1 MKAALKLIITLF
13 LVCGIAAGSL
23 AFVNAAT
30 KERIAEFAAIER
42 EEARKK
48 VFPDA
53 DAFTESRSYD
63 DWAAQKLDEKAGDVF
78 EWAAVKAGNPIGY
91 VFQTSVQGYGGI
103 VKIIFGVDLEGRV
116 TGLRILSHTETA
128 GLGAKITSDAFLKQY
143 AGKTVEQLVLKK
155 DDPSKG
161 ALDAI
166 SAATISSRA
175 VAKAVQDAMAKAF
188 AAGTDAVSASS
199 KKGGK

>member
-1 MKAALKLIITLF
+1 MKDSIKLVITLF

-30 KERIAEFAAIER
+30 KERIDQYAAIER
-42 EEARKK
+42 EEARKL

-53 DAFTESRSYD
+53 DSFAESRSYD
-63 DWAAQKLDEKAGDVF
+63 EWTLERSDEKPGSVF
-78 EWAAVKAGNPIGY
+78 EWQAMRNGTPVGY
-91 VFQTSVQGYGGI
+91 VFQTSIQGYSGPI
-103 VKIIFGVDLEGRV
+103 KIILGADLKGTLTGVRV
-116 TGLRILSHTETA
+116 LSHTETP
-128 GLGAKITSDAFLKQY
+128 GLGAKITTEKFLGQY
-143 AGKTVEQLVLKK
+143 AGKNVTQMFLKK

-175 VAKAVQDAMAKAF
+175 VTKAVRDSLATAA
-188 AAGTDAVSASS
+188 AAGTDAASAATE
-199 KKGGK
+199 GGK

>member
-1 MKAALKLIITLF
+1 VNSSIKLVVILF

-30 KERIAEFAAIER
+30 KERIAQFAAAER

-48 VFPDA
+48 VFPSA
-53 DAFTESRSYD
+53 DAFKETASYD
-63 DWAAQKLDEKAGDVF
+63 EWAAQKSDEKAGSVF
-78 EWAAVKAGNPIGY
+78 LWHAMKNGAPIGY
-91 VFQTSVQGYGGI
+91 VFQTSIQGYSGI
-103 VKIIFGVDLEGRV
+103 VKMIFGADLEGAV
-116 TGLRILSHTETA
+116 TGLQVLSHTETP
-128 GLGAKITSDAFLKQY
+128 GLGAKITTEQFTSQY
-143 AGKTVEQLVLKK
+143 VGKSAAQLLLKK

-175 VAKAVQDAMAKAF
+175 VTRAVREAL
-188 AAGTDAVSASS
+188 AAHVA
-199 KKGGK
+199 GGGE

>member
-1 MKAALKLIITLF
+1 MNSFKLIVTLF

-30 KERIAEFAAIER
+30 REPIARYAAIER

-48 VFPDA
+48 VLPDA
-53 DAFTESRSYD
+53 DEFSESESYD
-63 DWAAQKLDEKAGDVF
+63 EWTAQKLDEKSGSVF
-78 EWAAVKAGNPIGY
+78 EWKAVKNGAPEGS
-91 VFQTSVQGYGGI
+91 VFQTSIQGYSGPI
-103 VKIIFGVDLEGRV
+103 KLIFGVDMKGAV
-116 TGLRILSHTETA
+116 TGLRILSHTETP
-128 GLGAKITSDAFLKQY
+128 GLGAKITTDGFLQQFR
-143 AGKTVEQLVLKK
+143 GKTAGELVLKK

-175 VAKAVQDAMAKAF
+175 VTKAVLNALN
-188 AAGTDAVSASS
+188 AAE
-199 KKGGK
+199 GGK

>member
-1 MKAALKLIITLF
+1 MKSFKLIFILF

-30 KERIAEFAAIER
+30 KEPIAKYAAIER
-42 EEARKK
+42 EEARKR

-53 DAFTESRSYD
+53 DEFYESESYD
-63 DWAAQKLDEKAGDVF
+63 EWTAQKLDEKSGSVF
-78 EWAAVKAGNPIGY
+78 EWTATESGVPAGY
-91 VFQTSVQGYGGI
+91 VFQTSIQGYSGPI
-103 VKIIFGVDLEGRV
+103 KLIFGADLDGTV
-116 TGLRILSHTETA
+116 TGLRILSHTETP
-128 GLGAKITSDAFLKQY
+128 GLGAKITTENFLRQF
-143 AGKTVEQLVLKK
+143 AGKTADQLILKK

-175 VAKAVQDAMAKAF
+175 VTRAVREALAAAM
-188 AAGTDAVSASS
+188 GMDVVSAATE
-199 KKGGK
+199 GGK

>member
-1 MKAALKLIITLF
+1 MKSFRLIITLF

-30 KERIAEFAAIER
+30 KEPIAKYAAIER
-42 EEARKK
+42 EEAQKK

-53 DAFTESRSYD
+53 DEFSESQSHD
-63 DWAAQKLDEKAGDVF
+63 EWTAQKLDEKAGSVF
-78 EWAAVKAGNPIGY
+78 EWTAMKNGAPVGS
-91 VFQTSVQGYGGI
+91 VFQTSIQGYSGPI
-103 VKIIFGVDLEGRV
+103 KLIFGVDMEGVV
-116 TGLRILSHTETA
+116 TGLRILSHTETP
-128 GLGAKITSDAFLKQY
+128 GLGAKITTDGFLRQFS
-143 AGKTVEQLVLKK
+143 GKTADQLILKK

-175 VAKAVQDAMAKAF
+175 VTKAVHKALN
-188 AAGTDAVSASS
+188 AAE
-199 KKGGK
+199 GGK